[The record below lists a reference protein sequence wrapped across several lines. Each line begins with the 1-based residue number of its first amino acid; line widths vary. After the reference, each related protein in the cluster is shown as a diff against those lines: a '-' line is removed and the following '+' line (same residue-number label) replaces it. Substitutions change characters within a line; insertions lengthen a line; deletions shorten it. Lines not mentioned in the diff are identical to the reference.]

1 MISELIYSSGFF
13 YVFFIYRMWERI
25 LDCIIHIICLTNKKL
40 KYLKKKFDGFTT
52 INWFCLYT
60 KSKYWNIKFY
70 WRSFSEDHKL
80 CKNGNYWFIYKLLL
94 MNRADSICTTNRQ
107 QC

>member
-40 KYLKKKFDGFTT
+40 KYLKNK
-52 INWFCLYT
+52 NWWFYNNKLVLSLH
-60 KSKYWNIKFY
+60 KIKILK
-70 WRSFSEDHKL
+70 H
-80 CKNGNYWFIYKLLL
+80 
-94 MNRADSICTTNRQ
+94 
-107 QC
+107 